1 MNAQQARHG
10 RESPA
15 RLDAERELAREDTKR
30 VLAELGHRADLPRRS
45 RQAVR
50 RGTDRCRHGLAR
62 TASQVRRLGT
72 RPAAL
77 SAVGVVALAAVCAYL
92 ATRHR
97 SHRC

>member
-10 RESPA
+10 RESPE
-15 RLDAERELAREDTKR
+15 RLDAEREMAREDAKR
-30 VLAELGHRADLPRRS
+30 ALAELGHRADIPRRS
-45 RQAVR
+45 RQALR
-50 RGTDRCRHGLAR
+50 RRTDRCRNGLAR

-77 SAVGVVALAAVCAYL
+77 SVLGVVALAAVCAYL

-97 SHRC
+97 WHRC